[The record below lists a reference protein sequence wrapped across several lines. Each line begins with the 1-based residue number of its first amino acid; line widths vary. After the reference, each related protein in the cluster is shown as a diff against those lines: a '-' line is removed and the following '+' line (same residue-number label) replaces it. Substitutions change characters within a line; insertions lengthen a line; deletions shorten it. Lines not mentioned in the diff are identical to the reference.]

1 MLEASSICPPCWN
14 KSEFAAL
21 PDKAEAIFARSVN
34 FEKHVPV
41 RICTFAFTRPP
52 DPGHVTMKRYPAKL
66 LLFGEHVLLRGA
78 PALCVPVP
86 AFGASWEQASPKAD
100 IRGLQMRLA
109 EFARSE
115 VLGRVPGMDA
125 GRFQKDLLFGLFLRS
140 DIPVGYGLGSSGA
153 LCAAVY
159 DRYCRSKTA
168 DPAALKTV
176 FAEME
181 AFFHGASSGI
191 DPLVSFLNKPLL
203 IRDKT
208 QVEVVQEPEWQGEK
222 PVVFLIDSGLP
233 RQTGPLVRWFL
244 EQCEH
249 ADFAAALDA
258 VFLPAHE
265 ATVSAWLAG
274 DAAQFWSA
282 AHTLSRFQYEHF
294 TPMVPENIRE
304 LWCRNLDNRDV
315 VLKICGAGGGG
326 FALGFARNRAAAG
339 MLTEHFRIVFPF
351 ENT

>member
-1 MLEASSICPPCWN
+1 
-14 KSEFAAL
+14 
-21 PDKAEAIFARSVN
+21 
-34 FEKHVPV
+34 
-41 RICTFAFTRPP
+41 
-52 DPGHVTMKRYPAKL
+52 MKKYPAKL

-86 AFGASWEQASPKAD
+86 AFGATWEQASPKAD

-109 EFARSE
+109 EFAGSE
-115 VLGRVPGMDA
+115 VLGRLPGMDVE
-125 GRFQKDLLFGLFLRS
+125 RFKKDLLFGLFLRS

-168 DPAALKTV
+168 DSAALKAV
-176 FAEME
+176 FSDME
-181 AFFHGASSGI
+181 SFFHGASSGI
-191 DPLVSFLNKPLL
+191 DPLVSFLDKPLL

-208 QVEVVQEPEWQGEK
+208 QVEVVAEPDWQGDK
-222 PVVFLIDSGLP
+222 PLVFLIDSRLP

-249 ADFAAALDA
+249 ADFAAALET

-265 ATVSAWLAG
+265 ATVAAWLAG
-274 DAAQFWSA
+274 DAGQFWRHVRA
-282 AHTLSRFQYEHF
+282 LSRFQYEYF
-294 TPMVPENIRE
+294 TPMVPDNLRGIWAECLENEDI
-304 LWCRNLDNRDV
+304 

-326 FALGFARNRAAAG
+326 FVLGFARNRAAADH
-339 MLTEHFRIVFPF
+339 LSEHFRIVFPF